1 MIGSGM
7 RRPAT
12 ASATSRLAAA
22 SVAALLV
29 LAALRAGGPAA
40 AAGPEAA
47 AIQLEDATA
56 QAGLDYRNLFGG
68 PDKPYIIESTGNGAA
83 WLDYDGD
90 GDLDLF
96 IANGS
101 TLDRQAKGESGPGN
115 RLYRNEGAG
124 RFKDATAGSGLEGGY
139 WGSGVAAGD
148 YDNDGFVD
156 LYVTTILE
164 GNRLYRNNGNGTFS
178 DVTARAGVGG
188 GKRVSVSAA
197 FLDYDRD
204 GRLDLFAAN
213 YVKFDRPYLDR
224 VSPFCFWKGL
234 RVFCGPTGVAGDQNI
249 LYHNNGDGTFSDV
262 TRAAGLVSDE
272 LKSLGVV
279 AADLDADGW
288 TDLYVASDS
297 TIQALYRNRGD
308 GTFEDVSLQS
318 GAGYSQQGRAQ
329 AGMGVDAGDYDGDGR
344 PDLFVTTFQDD
355 YNTLY
360 HNDGKLRFSDVTY
373 AAKIGQVSFT
383 RLSWGT
389 GFQDLDNDGWLDVF
403 VASGHVYPQ
412 VDAARL
418 QQETYA
424 QQNQVLRN
432 LGDGTFA
439 DVTAGAGSGMQVVKS
454 SRGVAFGDYDDDG
467 RTDAVVVNMD
477 DGVTLLHN
485 ATRNGHHWLTVRTVG
500 TRANRDG
507 IGATVRLRAGGRE
520 QVREVRTSGSFASA
534 NDPRARFGLGTAAS
548 VERLEVKWLGGAT
561 QTFTNVPIDR
571 VVVVSEGEGLKAAP

>member
-1 MIGSGM
+1 MIGNGM
-7 RRPAT
+7 RRPTTAT
-12 ASATSRLAAA
+12 AKGRLAAVCGA
-22 SVAALLV
+22 ALLAFAAARAGGSVAA
-29 LAALRAGGPAA
+29 G
-40 AAGPEAA
+40 GPEAA
-47 AIQLEDATA
+47 PIQLEDATA
-56 QAGLDYRNLFGG
+56 AAGLDYKNLFGG
-68 PDKPYIIESTGNGAA
+68 PGKPYIIESTGNGAA

-96 IANGS
+96 IVNGS
-101 TLDRQAKGESGPGN
+101 TLERQAKGEPGPGN
-115 RLYRNEGAG
+115 RLYRNDGPAG
-124 RFKDATAGSGLEGGY
+124 FKDATAGSGLQGGY

-148 YDNDGFVD
+148 YDNDGFPD

-164 GNRLYRNNGNGTFS
+164 GNRLYRNNGNGTFA
-178 DVTARAGVGG
+178 DITAKAGVGG
-188 GKRVSVSAA
+188 RTRVSVSAA

-213 YVKFDRPYLDR
+213 YTKFDRPYLDR
-224 VSPFCFWKGL
+224 VSPYCFWKGL
-234 RVFCGPTGVAGDQNI
+234 RVFCGPTGVAGDQN
-249 LYHNNGDGTFSDV
+249 LLFHNNGDGTFSDV
-262 TRAAGLVSDE
+262 TRAAGLLNDE

-308 GTFEDVSLQS
+308 GTFEDMSLQS

-329 AGMGVDAGDYDGDGR
+329 SGMGVDAGDYDGDGR
-344 PDLFVTTFQDD
+344 LDLFVTTFQDD
-355 YNTLY
+355 YKTLY
-360 HNDGKLRFSDVTY
+360 HNDGKLHFSDVTY

-383 RLSWGT
+383 KLSWGT
-389 GFQDLDNDGWLDVF
+389 GFQDFDNDGWPDIF

-418 QQETYA
+418 PQETYA

-477 DGVTLLHN
+477 EGVTLLHN
-485 ATRNGHHWLTVRTVG
+485 TTRNSHHWLTVRSIG
-500 TRANRDG
+500 SRANRDG
-507 IGATVRLRAGGRE
+507 IGAVVRLRAGGRE
-520 QVREVRTSGSFASA
+520 QVREVRSSGSFASSS
-534 NDPRARFGLGTAAS
+534 DPRAHFGLGAATA
-548 VERLEVKWLGGAT
+548 VERLEVKWPGGAT
-561 QTFTNVPIDR
+561 QTFTEVPIDR
-571 VVVVSEGEGLKAAP
+571 VVVVSEAEGLKTAP

>member
-1 MIGSGM
+1 MIDGGM
-7 RRPAT
+7 ARPAT
-12 ASATSRLAAA
+12 ASALAGIAAA
-22 SVAALLV
+22 FSAALLG
-29 LAALRAGGPAA
+29 LALRGGAPAS
-40 AAGPEAA
+40 AAGSEEPAT
-47 AIQLEDATA
+47 IQLEDATA
-56 QAGLDYRNLFGG
+56 RAGLDYRNLFGSPG
-68 PDKPYIIESTGNGAA
+68 KPYIIESTGNGAA

-90 GDLDLF
+90 GDVDLF

-101 TLDRQAKGESGPGN
+101 TLERQAKGEAGPGN
-115 RLYRNEGAG
+115 RLYRNDGQG
-124 RFKDATAGSGLEGGY
+124 GFKDVTAESGLRGGY

-178 DVTARAGVGG
+178 DVTGRAGVGG
-188 GKRVSVSAA
+188 GARASVSAA
-197 FLDYDRD
+197 FFDYDRD

-213 YVKFDRPYLDR
+213 YVRFDRPYLDR

-234 RVFCGPTGVAGDQNI
+234 RVFCGPTGVAGDQNV
-249 LYHNNGDGTFSDV
+249 LFHNNGDGTFTDV
-262 TRAAGLVSDE
+262 TGAAGLVSGE

-318 GAGYSQQGRAQ
+318 GTGYSQEGRAQ

-344 PDLFVTTFQDD
+344 LDLFVTTFQDD
-355 YNTLY
+355 YKTLY
-360 HNDGKLRFSDVTY
+360 HNDGNLRFSDVTY
-373 AAKIGQVSFT
+373 AAKIGQVSFN

-418 QQETYA
+418 PQETYA

-439 DVTAGAGSGMQVVKS
+439 DVTAGAGSGMQLVQS

-477 DGVTLLHN
+477 EGVALLHN
-485 ATRNGHHWLTVRTVG
+485 TTRNGHHWLTVRTVG
-500 TRANRDG
+500 SRSNRDG
-507 IGATVRLRAGGRE
+507 IGAWIRLRAGGRE

-534 NDPRARFGLGTAAS
+534 NDPRAHFGLGTAAK
-548 VERLEVKWLGGAT
+548 VDLLEVRWPGGAK
-561 QTFTNVPIDR
+561 QSFSEVPIDR
-571 VVVVSEGEGLKAAP
+571 VVVVSEEEGLRPRP

>member
-1 MIGSGM
+1 MP
-7 RRPAT
+7 RPAT
-12 ASATSRLAAA
+12 ASTRARFAVAPGFAGLLA
-22 SVAALLV
+22 
-29 LAALRAGGPAA
+29 LAALRAGAPVA
-40 AAGPEAA
+40 AAGAQAA
-47 AIQLEDATA
+47 PIQLEDATA

-68 PDKPYIIESTGNGAA
+68 PGKPYIIESTGNGAA
-83 WLDYDGD
+83 WLDHDGD

-96 IANGS
+96 IVNGS
-101 TLDRQAKGESGPGN
+101 TLERQAKGEPGPGN
-115 RLYRNEGAG
+115 RLYRNDGPAG
-124 RFKDATAGSGLEGGY
+124 FKDVTAESGLQGGY

-164 GNRLYRNNGNGTFS
+164 GNRLYRNNGNGTFG
-178 DVTARAGVGG
+178 DVTAKAGVGG
-188 GKRVSVSAA
+188 GKRVSSSAA
-197 FLDYDRD
+197 FFDYDRD

-213 YVKFDRPYLDR
+213 YVKFDRPYIDK
-224 VSPFCFWKGL
+224 VSPYCFWKGL
-234 RVFCGPTGVAGDQNI
+234 RVYCGPTGVAGEANT

-262 TRAAGLVSDE
+262 TRAAGLQNDE

-344 PDLFVTTFQDD
+344 LDLFVTTFQDD

-360 HNDGKLRFSDVTY
+360 HNDGNLRFSDVTY

-383 RLSWGT
+383 RLSWGA
-389 GFQDLDNDGWLDVF
+389 GFQDFDNDGWPDIF

-418 QQETYA
+418 PQETYA

-432 LGDGTFA
+432 LADGTFA
-439 DVTAGAGSGMQVVKS
+439 DVTENAGSGMQVLKS
-454 SRGVAFGDYDDDG
+454 SRGVAFGDYDGDG
-467 RTDAVVVNMD
+467 RIDAAVVNMD
-477 DGVTLLHN
+477 DTVTLLHN
-485 ATRNGHHWLTVRTVG
+485 ATRSDHHWLTVRTVG

-507 IGATVRLRAGGRE
+507 IGARVRLRAGSRD
-520 QVREVRTSGSFASA
+520 QVREVRTSGSFASS
-534 NDPRARFGLGTAAS
+534 NDPRAHFGLGTAARI
-548 VERLEVKWLGGAT
+548 ELLEVKWPGGTT
-561 QTFTNVPIDR
+561 QTFNDIPVDR
-571 VVVVSEGEGLKAAP
+571 LVVVSEEEGLKPAP

>member
-1 MIGSGM
+1 MA
-7 RRPAT
+7 RPAT
-12 ASATSRLAAA
+12 ASVLAGITAA
-22 SVAALLV
+22 GAALLA
-29 LAALRAGGPAA
+29 LAALRAGAA
-40 AAGPEAA
+40 AAAAAAEGAA

-56 QAGLDYRNLFGG
+56 RARLDYRNLFGG
-68 PDKPYIIESTGNGAA
+68 PGKPYIIESTGNGAA
-83 WLDYDGD
+83 WLDYDAD
-90 GDLDLF
+90 GDVDLF

-101 TLDRQAKGESGPGN
+101 TLERQAKGEPGPGN
-115 RLYRNEGAG
+115 RLYRNDGQG
-124 RFKDATAGSGLEGGY
+124 GFKDVTAESGLQGGY

-188 GKRVSVSAA
+188 GPRVSVSAA
-197 FLDYDRD
+197 FFDYDRD

-213 YVKFDRPYLDR
+213 YVKFDRPYLER

-234 RVFCGPTGVAGDQNI
+234 RVFCGPTGVAGDPNV
-249 LYHNNGDGTFSDV
+249 LYHNNGDGTFTDV
-262 TRAAGLVSDE
+262 TRAAGLVNPE

-279 AADLDADGW
+279 AADLDGDGW

-344 PDLFVTTFQDD
+344 LDLFVTTFQDD

-360 HNDGKLRFSDVTY
+360 HNDGSLRFSDVTY

-389 GFQDLDNDGWLDVF
+389 GFHDLDNDGWLDLF

-418 QQETYA
+418 PQETYA

-439 DVTAGAGSGMQVVKS
+439 DVTGDAGSGLKLVQS

-467 RTDAVVVNMD
+467 KTDAVVVNMD
-477 DGVTLLHN
+477 EGLALLHN
-485 ATRNGHHWLTVRTVG
+485 TTRNGHHWLTVRTIG
-500 TRANRDG
+500 SRSNRDG
-507 IGATVRLRAGGRE
+507 LGAWIRLRAAGRQ

-534 NDPRARFGLGTAAS
+534 NDPRAHFGLGTTAK
-548 VERLEVKWLGGAT
+548 VDLLEVKWPSGAK
-561 QTFTNVPIDR
+561 QSFSEVPIDR
-571 VVVVSEGEGLKAAP
+571 VVVVSEEEGLRPPP

>member
-1 MIGSGM
+1 M

-12 ASATSRLAAA
+12 ARALARFAAA
-22 SVAALLV
+22 SGAAC
-29 LAALRAGGPAA
+29 LALASLRASVT

-56 QAGLDYRNLFGG
+56 AARLDYTNLFGG
-68 PDKPYIIESTGNGAA
+68 PGKPYIIESTGNGAA
-83 WLDYDGD
+83 WLDYDAD

-101 TLDRQAKGESGPGN
+101 TLERQAKGEPGPGN
-115 RLYRNEGAG
+115 RLYRNDGPAG
-124 RFKDATAGSGLEGGY
+124 FKDATAASGLQGGY

-148 YDNDGFVD
+148 YDNDGFPD

-164 GNRLYRNNGNGTFS
+164 GNRLYHNNGNGTFA
-178 DVTARAGVGG
+178 DVTATAGVGG

-213 YVKFDRPYLDR
+213 YVKFDKPYLDR

-234 RVFCGPTGVAGDQNI
+234 RVFCGPTGVAGDRNV
-249 LYHNNGDGTFSDV
+249 LYRNNGDGTFADV
-262 TRAAGLVSDE
+262 TQAAGLVNDE

-297 TIQALYRNRGD
+297 TIQALYRNRGN

-355 YNTLY
+355 YKTLY
-360 HNDGKLRFSDVTY
+360 HNDGNLRFSDVTY
-373 AAKIGQVSFT
+373 AAKIGQTSFT

-389 GFQDLDNDGWLDVF
+389 GFHDLDNDGWLDLF

-418 QQETYA
+418 PQETYA

-439 DVTAGAGSGMQVVKS
+439 DVTAGAGSGMQVVGS

-467 RTDAVVVNMD
+467 RTDAAVVNMD
-477 DGVTLLHN
+477 EGVTLLRN
-485 ATRNGHHWLTVRTVG
+485 TTRNAHHWLTVRTIG
-500 TRANRDG
+500 SRSNRDG
-507 IGATVRLRAGGRE
+507 IGAIVRVRAGGRE
-520 QVREVRTSGSFASA
+520 QVREIRTSGSFASA

-548 VERLEVKWLGGAT
+548 VERLEVKWPGGAT
-561 QTFTNVPIDR
+561 QTFTEVPIDR
-571 VVVVSEGEGLKAAP
+571 VVVVSEGEGLRAAP